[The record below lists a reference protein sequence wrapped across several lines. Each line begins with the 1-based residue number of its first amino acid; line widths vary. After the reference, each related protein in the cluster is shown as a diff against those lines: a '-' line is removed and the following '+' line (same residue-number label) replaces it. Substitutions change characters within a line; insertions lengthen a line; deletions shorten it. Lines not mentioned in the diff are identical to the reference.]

1 MRKNGEFVGV
11 DEKFIPENEKYVE
24 DPIIGNDEI
33 KNGYNKVKSY
43 VTNEENQEKFKKSG
57 KKALKIGKGIGIGY
71 LCFLGVIFALVIGI
85 IIFSFTTFNN
95 IRKTQNDMMSSIQ
108 QKQDEI
114 TSSVQ
119 QKQDEITSS
128 VQQKQDEI
136 TSSVQQQQ
144 NEVEKQSFNNKF
156 ELYSGTSSKLF
167 VTTLLDNIVTNNK
180 KNSDKVI
187 TVVYNEKTTT
197 DANEIVELKSSF
209 EQGKDYEVMLDYD
222 TNGLV
227 NKVTIKDIK

>member
-1 MRKNGEFVGV
+1 MKKNGEFVGV

-24 DPIIGNDEI
+24 DSIIGNDEI

-43 VTNEENQEKFKKSG
+43 VTNEENQEKFKKVG

-71 LCFLGVIFALVIGI
+71 LCFLGIFFALVIGI
-85 IIFSFTTFNN
+85 IIFSFTTFN
-95 IRKTQNDMMSSIQ
+95 T
-108 QKQDEI
+108 
-114 TSSVQ
+114 
-119 QKQDEITSS
+119 
-128 VQQKQDEI
+128 
-136 TSSVQQQQ
+136 VQQQQ
-144 NEVEKQSFNNKF
+144 NEVEKQSFNNEF

-167 VTTLLDNIVTNNK
+167 VTTLLDNVVTNNK

-187 TVVYNEKTTT
+187 TVVYNETTTT

-209 EQGKDYEVMLDYD
+209 EQGKNYEVILDYNI
-222 TNGLV
+222 NGLV

>member
-1 MRKNGEFVGV
+1 MKKNGEFVGV

-33 KNGYNKVKSY
+33 RSGYNKVKSY
-43 VTNEENQEKFKKSG
+43 VTNEENQEKFKKAG

-85 IIFSFTTFNN
+85 IIFSFTTFNKV
-95 IRKTQNDMMSSIQ
+95 RKTQNDMMSSIQ

-119 QKQDEITSS
+119 QKQDEITSP
-128 VQQKQDEI
+128 
-136 TSSVQQQQ
+136 VQQQQ
-144 NEVEKQSFNNKF
+144 TEVEKQAFNNKF
-156 ELYSGTSSKLF
+156 ELYSGTSSKIF
-167 VTTLLDNIVTNNK
+167 VTTLLDNVVTNNK

-187 TVVYNEKTTT
+187 TVVYNETTTT

-209 EQGKDYEVMLDYD
+209 EQGKNYEVMLDYD

>member
-1 MRKNGEFVGV
+1 MKKNGEFVGV

-24 DPIIGNDEI
+24 DPIIGNEEI
-33 KNGYNKVKSY
+33 RNGYNKVKSY
-43 VTNEENQEKFKKSG
+43 VTNEENQEKFKKLG
-57 KKALKIGKGIGIGY
+57 KKTLKIGKGIGIGY
-71 LCFLGVIFALVIGI
+71 LCFLSVFFALVIGI

-95 IRKTQNDMMSSIQ
+95 IRKTQNDMMSS
-108 QKQDEI
+108 
-114 TSSVQ
+114 
-119 QKQDEITSS
+119 

-144 NEVEKQSFNNKF
+144 NEVEKQSFNNEF

-167 VTTLLDNIVTNNK
+167 VTTLLEKVVTNNK

-187 TVVYNEKTTT
+187 TVAYNETTTT

-209 EQGKDYEVMLDYD
+209 EQGRGYEVMLDYD
-222 TNGLV
+222 TNGFV
-227 NKVTIKDIK
+227 NKVTIKDI

>member
-1 MRKNGEFVGV
+1 MKKNGEFVGV

-24 DPIIGNDEI
+24 DAIIGNDEI
-33 KNGYNKVKSY
+33 RSGYNKVKSY
-43 VTNEENQEKFKKSG
+43 VTNEENQEKFKEAG

-71 LCFLGVIFALVIGI
+71 LCFLGVIFVLVIGI

-95 IRKTQNDMMSSIQ
+95 IRKTQNDMMISIQ

-114 TSSVQ
+114 TSP
-119 QKQDEITSS
+119 
-128 VQQKQDEI
+128 
-136 TSSVQQQQ
+136 VQQQQ
-144 NEVEKQSFNNKF
+144 TEVEKQAFNNKF
-156 ELYSGTSSKLF
+156 ELYSGTSSKIF
-167 VTTLLDNIVTNNK
+167 VTTLLDNVVTNNK

-187 TVVYNEKTTT
+187 TVVYNETTTT

-209 EQGKDYEVMLDYD
+209 EQGKNYEVMLDYD

-227 NKVTIKDIK
+227 NKVTIKGIK